1 MKIQKILSF
10 ILFPSNYYIL
20 STPIP
25 QIRAYYNIF
34 DYNKK
39 EDIYHYGSTN
49 RKKWK
54 KKNFHHGTIEDHHII
69 PRQFSNHSLI
79 QNCNFD
85 TSCSNN
91 IICMPALVCKY
102 FLQTDKLIYH
112 HSHHKYNEFVKFE
125 LDNIYDTYKD
135 YNDDIMKYQ
144 LLLFLKDCE
153 YRLINNDKTLP
164 W

>member
-10 ILFPSNYYIL
+10 IIFPSNYYIL

-39 EDIYHYGSTN
+39 EDIYHYGSIN

-69 PRQFSNHSLI
+69 PRQFLNLSA
-79 QNCNFD
+79 QNCNYN
-85 TSCSNN
+85 TCNNN
-91 IICMPALVCKY
+91 IICMPTLFTNTFFKQDKY
-102 FLQTDKLIYH
+102 
-112 HSHHKYNEFVKFE
+112 HSHHKYNN
-125 LDNIYDTYKD
+125 L
-135 YNDDIMKYQ
+135 
-144 LLLFLKDCE
+144 
-153 YRLINNDKTLP
+153 
-164 W
+164 